1 MLWFARLDDI
11 SLGLAEELGESEDV
25 REEDAAKRSIE
36 PPPGVEVPVESVPET
51 LLSKSRKDEVE
62 PAV

>member
-1 MLWFARLDDI
+1 M

-25 REEDAAKRSIE
+25 RDEDPAKSSIE
-36 PPPGVEVPVESVPET
+36 APPGVDMPVECVPDA

-62 PAV
+62 LAA